1 MREQS
6 TLLGEGKFHV
16 PLHVGH
22 CLEQLQI
29 AIMKDMLRSY
39 FFSSM
44 TVIDVG
50 ETDDPVEVDGEISNL
65 ISFSNSSGA
74 KLNVGDKVMLSKVR
88 RTFKKGYLPGWTE
101 EIL

>member
-1 MREQS
+1 
-6 TLLGEGKFHV
+6 
-16 PLHVGH
+16 
-22 CLEQLQI
+22 
-29 AIMKDMLRSY
+29 
-39 FFSSM
+39 M

-74 KLNVGDKVMLSKVR
+74 KLNVDDKVMLSKVR
-88 RTFKKGYLPGWTE
+88 RTFKKGYLPRWTE

>member
-1 MREQS
+1 
-6 TLLGEGKFHV
+6 
-16 PLHVGH
+16 
-22 CLEQLQI
+22 
-29 AIMKDMLRSY
+29 
-39 FFSSM
+39 M

-74 KLNVGDKVMLSKVR
+74 KLNVGDKVMLSEVR
-88 RTFKKGYLPGWTE
+88 RTFKKRYLPGWTE